1 MSDDDLRSNTRR
13 QACCL
18 TTLAPLGRLRGDPVS
33 CTAPHGPPWPSI
45 GPRTLG
51 ASYFPR
57 CAVDSS
63 VARPNLYRVVMRP
76 LFQHRVCPINCVEER
91 ARLNLL
97 VGLDLIA
104 TIKKMASVEG
114 HKVLRLSSSRL
125 PDGSRQSSQIRS
137 MAPRQGRARPPKGVP
152 LLVR

>member
-1 MSDDDLRSNTRR
+1 MSANDLRSNTRR

-33 CTAPHGPPWPSI
+33 CTGPHGPQSARAPS
-45 GPRTLG
+45 GSVT
-51 ASYFPR
+51 PR
-57 CAVDSS
+57 CAIDPS

-97 VGLDLIA
+97 VGFDLIA
-104 TIKKMASVEG
+104 IIEKMASVEG
-114 HKVLRLSSSRL
+114 HKVRLSSPRL
-125 PDGSRQSSQIRS
+125 PDGSRQSIQIRS
-137 MAPRQGRARPPKGVP
+137 MAPRQGRARPPKGGENN
-152 LLVR
+152 R